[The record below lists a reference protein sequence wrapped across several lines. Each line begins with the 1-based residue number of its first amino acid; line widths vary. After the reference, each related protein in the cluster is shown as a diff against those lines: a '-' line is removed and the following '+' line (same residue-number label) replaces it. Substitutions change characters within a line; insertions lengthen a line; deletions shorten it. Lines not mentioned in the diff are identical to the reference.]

1 MTARL
6 IASLALACSLGAALA
21 QDRPAPSAFIVV
33 DGDTIR
39 SPAGVR
45 YRLIGFDTA
54 EIFRA
59 QCDSEYALGL
69 RAKGRLEDL
78 IAGGNAHLVE
88 SGKLDRY
95 GRTLAVLTING
106 RDVAETLVQEGLARR
121 YFGRR
126 RHSWCDDAAKPPKR
140 LKPASKN

>member
-6 IASLALACSLGAALA
+6 MASLALACSLGVALA
-21 QDRPAPSAFIVV
+21 QDRLAPSAFIVV

-39 SPAGVR
+39 SPAGIR
-45 YRLIGFDTA
+45 YRLLGFDA
-54 EIFRA
+54 PEIFHA
-59 QCDSEYALGL
+59 QCDSEYSLGM
-69 RAKGRLEDL
+69 RAKARLEDL
-78 IAGGNAHLVE
+78 IAGGNARLVE

-95 GRTLAVLTING
+95 ARALAVLTING

-126 RHSWCDDAAKPPKR
+126 RQSWCDAAVNSPKR
-140 LKPASKN
+140 LSPTSQK

>member
-6 IASLALACSLGAALA
+6 IASLALAFSLGAALA

-54 EIFRA
+54 EIFYA
-59 QCDSEYALGL
+59 QRDSEYALGL

-78 IAGGNAHLVE
+78 IAGGNARLVE

-121 YFGRR
+121 
-126 RHSWCDDAAKPPKR
+126 
-140 LKPASKN
+140 